1 VEAGPY
7 LTHFDPT
14 IRREAARLLLGY
26 ETTREETLLTVL
38 RDPDERVLYGGLLAA
53 ATGCSA
59 EAAALIRQRID
70 DGDVT
75 DGPARAAGIR
85 AVATR
90 RDDAALEWVLGHAL
104 LPSGLLRKARLAP
117 ASPELLASLT
127 ALAAHWAD
135 HPLAAPALELAQQ
148 STSPS
153 VRAAVQRDHP
163 APPPA
168 PAR

>member
-1 VEAGPY
+1 V
-7 LTHFDPT
+7 
-14 IRREAARLLLGY
+14 
-26 ETTREETLLTVL
+26 
-38 RDPDERVLYGGLLAA
+38 
-53 ATGCSA
+53 
-59 EAAALIRQRID
+59 RID

-90 RDDAALEWVLGHAL
+90 RDDAALEWILGHAL
-104 LPSGLLRKARLAP
+104 MPGRLLRRARLAP
-117 ASPELLASLT
+117 ASPALLASLT
-127 ALAAHWAD
+127 ALATHWSD

-153 VRAAVQRDHP
+153 VRAAVQREHA

-168 PAR
+168 PPR